1 MNADVIDYAFCDI
14 LQVGVEQG
22 WIGVIFCLMTVG
34 VTMWRL
40 RKISVV
46 LLGGA
51 VALVVFSL
59 FSYSFQLFPYQ
70 MVMVVLMA
78 KAAERSSL
86 GVAFREEDSFALLAV
101 VWRDGIVLPLSEP
114 TFAGP

>member
-1 MNADVIDYAFCDI
+1 MDRCDI
-14 LQVGVEQG
+14 LPNDCGSDDVAFAKDLCCVVG
-22 WIGVIFCLMTVG
+22 
-34 VTMWRL
+34 R
-40 RKISVV
+40 
-46 LLGGA
+46 A

-86 GVAFREEDSFALLAV
+86 GVAFR
-101 VWRDGIVLPLSEP
+101 G
-114 TFAGP
+114 GG